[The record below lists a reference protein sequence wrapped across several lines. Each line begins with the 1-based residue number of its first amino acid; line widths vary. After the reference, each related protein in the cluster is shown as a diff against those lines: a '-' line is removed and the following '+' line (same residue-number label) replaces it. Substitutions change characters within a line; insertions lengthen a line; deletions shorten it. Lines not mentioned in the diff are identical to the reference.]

1 MSAGGEGSAGAPK
14 GGPERVGELLKGFLE
29 RQGLREEMLRA
40 QVVEDWA
47 GRVGEIIAGVTRPR
61 YVSGDVLVVEVRSS
75 AWLME
80 LNLMKRDILERLN
93 EGRREGRIEKLVF
106 VLADR

>member
-1 MSAGGEGSAGAPK
+1 MNDGGKSSRHVPK
-14 GGPERVGELLKGFLE
+14 AGPERVGELLRGFLE
-29 RQGLREEMLRA
+29 NQNLQEKILRA
-40 QVVEDWA
+40 QVVEEWA
-47 GRVGEIIAGVTRPR
+47 GRVGEIIAGVTHPR

-80 LNLMKRDILERLN
+80 LNLMKKEILERLN
-93 EGRREGRIEKLVF
+93 QGRQEGRIEKLVF